1 VIGVLP
7 QDLMKDTNDRS
18 QLQDGVAN
26 HFHEAMLVK
35 FLKSN
40 DEEMQE
46 CVVPTGNVE
55 CSGPYV
61 ACDNRYGARAL
72 AQSCKS
78 TKQKRIVAKLEGAAA
93 LSKLMTHDSNT
104 KLVIAC
110 LHALL
115 NLSTEETNQAQ
126 IGRYHRT

>member
-1 VIGVLP
+1 MAIVIGVLP

-46 CVVPTGNVE
+46 CVVPTGSVE
-55 CSGPYV
+55 CTGPYLR
-61 ACDNRYGARAL
+61 AITGTALEPWPNRARA
-72 AQSCKS
+72 QSKS
-78 TKQKRIVAKLEGAAA
+78 E
-93 LSKLMTHDSNT
+93 S
-104 KLVIAC
+104 
-110 LHALL
+110 
-115 NLSTEETNQAQ
+115 
-126 IGRYHRT
+126 